1 MHNECTH
8 EYIAKGAKYMPST
21 IHTAPPGSGEL
32 VRGRTLPSLLDEACE
47 RSPNPKA
54 FNQLTPD
61 GWQAL
66 SLHDFRQQAQ
76 ELALGFRTLGLER
89 GDRVCFYTHSDTSF
103 CLADMAC
110 LIAGLVSVPIYLTH
124 AETAIRHILQETEAK
139 ALVVSDEVLLTAFAP
154 LLEEAPKL
162 RTILSAKAVIQ
173 APFSP
178 AGTTLLTFDDVRKQ
192 GRVHPDPIQKL
203 KASLDARDVV
213 TIIYTSGTTG
223 LPKGVMLSHE
233 NISSN
238 AIASVTGLTGL
249 KRGPEEVALS
259 FLPLTH
265 IFARMLQYGLMYYGI
280 SIYYSDPDSVG
291 KHLKEVKPTL
301 FASVPRVLE
310 KAYENIL
317 AAGDNLSGMKR
328 RMFNWALELA
338 RQYDV
343 EREPSGPY
351 GMQLKI
357 ADKLVLSKWRAA
369 LGGNIRFIIV
379 GGAALRADLV
389 NLFGAAGIKV
399 LQGYGLTETSPV
411 IAYNRPGRNKAGT
424 VGEPIAGVEVTIAEN
439 GEILSRGPHIMQ
451 GYYKDEQATRKAID
465 EDGWFHTGDLGE
477 ISPDGFLRITGR
489 LKNLFKLSTG
499 KFVMPQPLE
508 GALESEALIEHALVV
523 GEGQKYCAALLFMNA
538 DALRGFAR
546 RHDLGTDDP
555 RQVLEHPTLQ
565 THICSIISHANQGLP
580 HWSNIKRVA
589 LVLGELSIEN
599 EMLTPTLKVRRN
611 RVLDIYKAYVDAL
624 HTPSPKGLEHGVIF
638 ETENRMEA

>member
-1 MHNECTH
+1 
-8 EYIAKGAKYMPST
+8 MPST
-21 IHTAPPGSGEL
+21 IHTAAPGSGEL
-32 VRGRTLPSLLDEACE
+32 VLGRTLPSLLDEACQKH
-47 RSPNPKA
+47 PNPKA
-54 FNQLTPD
+54 LNQLTSD

-66 SLHDFRQQAQ
+66 SLHDFRQQAE
-76 ELALGFRTLGLER
+76 ELALGLRTLGLER

-110 LIAGLVSVPIYLTH
+110 LIAGLVNVPIYLTH
-124 AETAIRHILQETEAK
+124 AESAIRHILKETEAK
-139 ALVVSDEVLLTAFAP
+139 ALVVSDDTLLAEFVP
-154 LLEEAPKL
+154 LLEDAPNL
-162 RTILSAKAVIQ
+162 RAVVTARALTQ
-173 APFSP
+173 VPP
-178 AGTTLLTFDDVRKQ
+178 LPKGMTLLTFDEVRKQ
-192 GRVHPDPIQKL
+192 GRTHPEPVQKL
-203 KASLDARDVV
+203 KDTLEAQDLA

-249 KRGPEEVALS
+249 KHGPEEVALS

-280 SIYYSDPDSVG
+280 SIYYSDPESVG

-328 RMFNWALELA
+328 RMFDWALEVA
-338 RQYDV
+338 RQFDV
-343 EREPSGPY
+343 EQEPSGTY
-351 GMQLKI
+351 GMQLKL
-357 ADKLVLSKWRAA
+357 ANRLVLSKWRAA

-389 NLFGAAGIKV
+389 NLFGAAGIQV

-411 IAYNRPGRNKAGT
+411 IAYNRPERNKPGA
-424 VGEPIAGVEVTIAEN
+424 VGEPVAGVEVRIADN
-439 GEILSRGPHIMQ
+439 GEILSRGPHIMR
-451 GYYKDEQATRKAID
+451 GYYQNEQATRQAID

-477 ISPDGFLRITGR
+477 MTADGFLRITGR

-508 GALESEALIEHALVV
+508 GALESETLIEHALVV

-538 DALRGFAR
+538 DALHAFAR
-546 RHDLGTDDP
+546 RYGLGPDEP
-555 RQVLEHPTLQ
+555 RRLLEHEALQ
-565 THICSIISHANQGLP
+565 KQVCSLIRQANGDLP
-580 HWSNIKRVA
+580 HWSKIKRVA
-589 LVLGELSIEN
+589 LVLGEITIDN
-599 EMLTPTLKVRRN
+599 DMLTPTMKVRRD
-611 RVLDIYKAYVDAL
+611 RVLENYRAYVEAL
-624 HTPSPKGLEHGVIF
+624 FRPVPGVLEHGVIID
-638 ETENRMEA
+638 TENRVEA